1 MLDDG
6 AIGRGDPSVRHHFRD
21 SVSDTM
27 RITDLAAPRK
37 IPPGTGWRKFVY
49 SVSFHKI
56 NPGESPRE
64 RHYRNLQ
71 GRIRRHIRRQYVIT
85 VVSGKGGVG
94 VTTMAACIGGVFR
107 ECRPENVIAIDAVPS
122 FGTLADRI
130 DESPPGDYAAIINDT
145 DVQGYADIR
154 EHLGQ
159 NTVGLDVLAGNRT
172 SDQPRPLVPA
182 MFSAV
187 LSRLRRTHTV
197 IVIDTSPDLEQGM
210 VELFDADLK
219 RKGFDGVA
227 LPAGSYELHKING
240 VRLDINKSLD
250 ELGVQDGDTLVL
262 VPRVAGESFEPQY
275 ESLSTG
281 LAAMGKW
288 LGRDGGDR
296 MFAPVTSL
304 TAAHTAMAIIA
315 MAVGVVLALTL
326 RTRTITDSP
335 VPAAMAGGIGVLLVI
350 GALVVWWGWRERRDL
365 FSGFGWLAVV
375 LLAVAAACA
384 PPGALGAAHA
394 LIGLVVVVLGAITIG
409 VATRKRWQTAVVTA
423 VVTVCGILAAVAAV
437 RMFRPVSM
445 QVLAICVLVGLL
457 VLIRMTPTVALW
469 VARVRPP
476 HFGSITGR
484 DLFARRAGMPVDTVA
499 PVSEA
504 DADDEDN
511 ELTDITARGTAIA
524 ASARLVNAVQVG
536 MCVGVSLVL
545 PAAVWGVLTPRQ
557 PWAWLALLVAGLTVG
572 LFITQGRGFAAKYQA
587 VALVCGASAAV
598 CAGVL
603 KYALDTPKGV
613 QTGLLWPAIF
623 VAAFAALGLAV
634 ALVVPATRFRPII
647 RLTVEWLEVLA
658 MIALLPA
665 AAALGGLFAWLRH

>member
-94 VTTMAACIGGVFR
+94 V
-107 ECRPENVIAIDAVPS
+107 
-122 FGTLADRI
+122 
-130 DESPPGDYAAIINDT
+130 
-145 DVQGYADIR
+145 
-154 EHLGQ
+154 
-159 NTVGLDVLAGNRT
+159 
-172 SDQPRPLVPA
+172 
-182 MFSAV
+182 
-187 LSRLRRTHTV
+187 
-197 IVIDTSPDLEQGM
+197 
-210 VELFDADLK
+210 
-219 RKGFDGVA
+219 
-227 LPAGSYELHKING
+227 
-240 VRLDINKSLD
+240 
-250 ELGVQDGDTLVL
+250 
-262 VPRVAGESFEPQY
+262 
-275 ESLSTG
+275 
-281 LAAMGKW
+281 
-288 LGRDGGDR
+288 
-296 MFAPVTSL
+296 
-304 TAAHTAMAIIA
+304 
-315 MAVGVVLALTL
+315 
-326 RTRTITDSP
+326 
-335 VPAAMAGGIGVLLVI
+335 
-350 GALVVWWGWRERRDL
+350 
-365 FSGFGWLAVV
+365 SGFGWLAVV

>member
-1 MLDDG
+1 
-6 AIGRGDPSVRHHFRD
+6 
-21 SVSDTM
+21 
-27 RITDLAAPRK
+27 
-37 IPPGTGWRKFVY
+37 
-49 SVSFHKI
+49 
-56 NPGESPRE
+56 
-64 RHYRNLQ
+64 
-71 GRIRRHIRRQYVIT
+71 
-85 VVSGKGGVG
+85 
-94 VTTMAACIGGVFR
+94 
-107 ECRPENVIAIDAVPS
+107 
-122 FGTLADRI
+122 
-130 DESPPGDYAAIINDT
+130 
-145 DVQGYADIR
+145 
-154 EHLGQ
+154 
-159 NTVGLDVLAGNRT
+159 
-172 SDQPRPLVPA
+172 
-182 MFSAV
+182 
-187 LSRLRRTHTV
+187 
-197 IVIDTSPDLEQGM
+197 M

-504 DADDEDN
+504 GADDEDN

-545 PAAVWGVLTPRQ
+545 PAAVWGVLTH
-557 PWAWLALLVAGLTVG
+557 VN
-572 LFITQGRGFAAKYQA
+572 RGPGWR
-587 VALVCGASAAV
+587 C
-598 CAGVL
+598 
-603 KYALDTPKGV
+603 
-613 QTGLLWPAIF
+613 W
-623 VAAFAALGLAV
+623 
-634 ALVVPATRFRPII
+634 
-647 RLTVEWLEVLA
+647 
-658 MIALLPA
+658 LPA
-665 AAALGGLFAWLRH
+665 